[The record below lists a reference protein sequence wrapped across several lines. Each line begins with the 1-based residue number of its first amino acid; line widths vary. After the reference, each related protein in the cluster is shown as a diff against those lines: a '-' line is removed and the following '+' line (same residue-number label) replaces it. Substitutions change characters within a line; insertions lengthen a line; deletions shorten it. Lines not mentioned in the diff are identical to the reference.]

1 MNKISFIIISF
12 VLGFK
17 FLLGSPSTEAPKIQ
31 KEDITYKYYSE
42 KELYKF
48 LERYEEPY
56 TDIYSLIFV
65 SQKLTPFKVMKEL
78 RRLDLIHNCPY
89 REYKLLNVVSENE
102 LIFEATTPKSPLFK
116 EKYDLVRLVL
126 KPSGLTKIELTKE
139 SKPHSE
145 EEKLALISQIRQLEL
160 CTT

>member
-1 MNKISFIIISF
+1 M
-12 VLGFK
+12 
-17 FLLGSPSTEAPKIQ
+17 GSSEDQKRRIQ
-31 KEDITYKYYSE
+31 KKDITYKYYSE
-42 KELYKF
+42 KELYQF

-89 REYKLLNVVSENE
+89 REYKLLKVVSENE

-116 EKYDLVRLVL
+116 EEYNLVRLVL
-126 KPSGLTKIELTKE
+126 KPSGLTQIQLTKE